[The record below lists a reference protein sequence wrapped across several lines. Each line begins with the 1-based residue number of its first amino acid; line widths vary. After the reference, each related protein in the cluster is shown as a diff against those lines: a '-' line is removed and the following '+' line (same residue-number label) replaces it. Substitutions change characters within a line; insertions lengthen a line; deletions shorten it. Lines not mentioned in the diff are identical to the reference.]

1 MENVGGMMNDEKPKE
16 VEPEI
21 PNERYIIKH
30 TLVNRK
36 ERRRRE
42 KEYKVK
48 YDKRNKSYIR
58 N

>member
-1 MENVGGMMNDEKPKE
+1 MNDEKPKE